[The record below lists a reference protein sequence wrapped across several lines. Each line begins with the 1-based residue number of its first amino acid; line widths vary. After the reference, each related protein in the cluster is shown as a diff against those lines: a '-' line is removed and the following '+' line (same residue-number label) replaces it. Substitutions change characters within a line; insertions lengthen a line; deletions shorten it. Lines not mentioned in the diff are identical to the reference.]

1 MIDCMPVQRIL
12 SGTIRSEITTKTNQ
26 ANRPVTKKG
35 AEMKSSPTT
44 QNRSPVKPRLR
55 LAWPAVTL
63 ILAAAVI
70 AVRAEPGNDN
80 RAPDVGANTQLV
92 PPGETN
98 KVSFHVYAVGFQIY
112 TNDSTTF
119 AWGLYAPEA
128 VLLDADGNLVGIHYA
143 YAYNAA
149 GAPIPAWET
158 ESGSLVVG
166 ARIASASGGAGNIPW
181 LLLQGVHSEGPG
193 VLESTTYIQ
202 RVNTTGGVAP
212 PIVSQPGQTARVPY
226 TAEYYFYRGT
236 K

>member
-1 MIDCMPVQRIL
+1 
-12 SGTIRSEITTKTNQ
+12 
-26 ANRPVTKKG
+26 
-35 AEMKSSPTT
+35 MKSSPAT

-55 LAWPAVTL
+55 LTLPAVAL
-63 ILAAAVI
+63 LLGAFAIVA
-70 AVRAEPGNDN
+70 RAEPGNDN
-80 RAPDVGANTQLV
+80 RAPDVGANTALV
-92 PPGETN
+92 PPGGTN
-98 KVSFHVYAVGFQIY
+98 KVSFQVYAEGFQIY

-128 VLLDADGNLVGIHYA
+128 FLFDADGNLVGIHYA
-143 YAYNAA
+143 YGYNAA

-166 ARIASASGGAGNIPW
+166 ARIASAPGGTGNILW

-193 VLESTTYIQ
+193 VLDSTTYIQ

-212 PIVSQPGQTARVPY
+212 PIVPIPGQTVRVPY

>member
-1 MIDCMPVQRIL
+1 MIDWMRVQRIL
-12 SGTIRSEITTKTNQ
+12 CGTIRSEITTKPNR
-26 ANRPVTKKG
+26 ARRPVTKKG
-35 AEMKSSPTT
+35 ADMKSSPTT
-44 QNRSPVKPRLR
+44 QNRSPVKPGLR
-55 LAWPAVTL
+55 LTWPAVTL
-63 ILAAAVI
+63 ILGVSVI
-70 AVRAEPGNDN
+70 VARAEPGNDN

-128 VLLDADGNLVGIHYA
+128 VLLDADGNPVGIHYA

-166 ARIASASGGAGNIPW
+166 ARIASAPGGTGNIPW
-181 LLLQGVHSEGPG
+181 LLLQAVHTEGPG
-193 VLESTTYIQ
+193 ILESTTYIQ

-212 PIVSQPGQTARVPY
+212 AIVPTAGQTVRIPY
-226 TAEYYFYRGT
+226 TAEYFFYRGT

>member
-1 MIDCMPVQRIL
+1 
-12 SGTIRSEITTKTNQ
+12 
-26 ANRPVTKKG
+26 
-35 AEMKSSPTT
+35 MKSSPTT
-44 QNRSPVKPRLR
+44 QNRSPIKHTLR
-55 LAWPAVTL
+55 LALSAVTL
-63 ILAAAVI
+63 LFAAAVI
-70 AVRAEPGNDN
+70 PVSADPGNDN
-80 RAPDVGANTQLV
+80 RAPDVGANTQLL

-128 VLLDADGNLVGIHYA
+128 VLFDADGNPVGIHYA
-143 YAYNAA
+143 YGYNSA

-166 ARIASASGGAGNIPW
+166 ARIASAPGGTGNIQW
-181 LLLQGVHSEGPG
+181 LLLQAVHTEGPG

-202 RVNTTGGVAP
+202 RVSTAGGVAP
-212 PIVSQPGQTARVPY
+212 PIVSLPGQTVRVPY
-226 TAEYYFYRGT
+226 TAEYFFYRGT